1 MPYYRLVDLE
11 KIREEASPLA
21 EIQRVKGELMKAGLV
36 TFRRG
41 EFARPHYHPNEEQF
55 VFILEGKRYSILG
68 DEERIVGP
76 GDLLHIPRNTR
87 HSAISLTERVVSFA
101 VKSPAG
107 SGIMGEDYH
116 EAVDADEIERRLL
129 QKLKEYGEGKL

>member
-1 MPYYRLVDLE
+1 MPYYRLYDLA
-11 KIREEASPLA
+11 KVREEASPLA

-36 TFRRG
+36 TYLRG
-41 EFARPHYHPNEEQF
+41 EFARPHYHPNDEQF

-68 DEERIVGP
+68 DEERVVGP

-87 HSAISLTERVVSFA
+87 HAAITLTEKVVSFA

-107 SGIMGEDYH
+107 SGVMGEDYH
-116 EAVDADEIERRLL
+116 EAADADEVVRRLR
-129 QKLKEYGEGKL
+129 QKLKEYSEGKL